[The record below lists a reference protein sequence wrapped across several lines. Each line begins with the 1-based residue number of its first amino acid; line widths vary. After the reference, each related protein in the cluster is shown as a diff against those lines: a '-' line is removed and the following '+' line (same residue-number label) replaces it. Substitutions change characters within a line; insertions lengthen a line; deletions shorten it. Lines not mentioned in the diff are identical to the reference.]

1 VPWGRTVVDAE
12 AVLVASSPRYRSV
25 GVARIVPE
33 THDAVSLV
41 LDIPAADVD
50 AFAYRAG
57 QFLTLRAIVDG
68 QAHLRSYSMSSA
80 PAVDA
85 ELQVTVKRVP
95 GGLVSNWVNDTVR
108 AGDRIEV
115 SRPAGS
121 FVVDPDGDG
130 DRPIVAFAAGSGI
143 TPVFSI
149 VNEVLASSDRRV
161 RLLYANRDRTS
172 TIFGTELDGLA
183 ARHPDRLVVRHHLDV
198 ERGFVG
204 PADIGAFLDEAG
216 EAEHFVCGPGE
227 FMAVVEATL
236 VERGV
241 DRRSLH
247 VERFTPDVAVAD
259 EPAGD
264 AAETTTQLTI
274 RLAGRRVTV
283 DHRPGTTLLQAAR
296 SAGLRAPS
304 SCETGSC
311 ATCMAR
317 ITEGAVRMR
326 GNEVLTPEEVAE
338 GWVLTCQS
346 EPTTPTVAVVY
357 E

>member
-1 VPWGRTVVDAE
+1 VDTE

-25 GVARIVPE
+25 AVARVVPE
-33 THDAVSLV
+33 TGDTVSLV
-41 LDIPAADVD
+41 LDIPPADAAV
-50 AFAYRAG
+50 FTYRAG
-57 QFLTLRAIVDG
+57 QFLTLRAVVDG
-68 QAHLRSYSMSSA
+68 GAHPRSYSMSSA

-95 GGLVSNWVNDTVR
+95 GGLVSNWVNDTLR

-115 SRPAGS
+115 TPPAGS
-121 FVVDPDGDG
+121 FVVDPDPDDH

-149 VNEVLASSDRRV
+149 VKEVLASSERRI
-161 RLLYANRDRTS
+161 RLLYANRDRAS
-172 TIFGTELDGLA
+172 TIFAAELDGLA
-183 ARHPDRLVVRHHLDV
+183 ARHPDRLLIRHHLDV

-204 PADIGAFLDEAG
+204 PADVDAFLDGAG
-216 EAEHFVCGPGE
+216 EAEHYVCGPGG
-227 FMAVVEATL
+227 FMEVVEAAL

-241 DRRSLH
+241 DRRTIH
-247 VERFTPDVAVAD
+247 VERFTPEVPDAD
-259 EPAGD
+259 EPADDTGVT
-264 AAETTTQLTI
+264 ATQLTI

-283 DHRPGTTLLQAAR
+283 NHRPGTTLLQAAR

-304 SCETGSC
+304 SCETGNC

-317 ITEGAVRMR
+317 VTEGAVRMR
-326 GNEVLTPEEVAE
+326 NNEVLSDEEVAD

>member
-1 VPWGRTVVDAE
+1 MPWGRTVVDAE

-25 GVARIVPE
+25 GVARVVPE
-33 THDAVSLV
+33 TDDAVSLV

-57 QFLTLRAIVDG
+57 QFLTLRAVVDG

-80 PAVDA
+80 PAVNT

-108 AGDRIEV
+108 AGDRVEV

-121 FVVDPDGDG
+121 FVVDDG

-149 VNEVLASSDRRV
+149 VKEVLASSGRRV

-172 TIFGTELDGLA
+172 TIFAAELERLA
-183 ARHPDRLVVRHHLDV
+183 VRHTGRLVVRYHLDV

-204 PADIGAFLDEAG
+204 PADVGDVLEGTGA
-216 EAEHFVCGPGE
+216 AEHFVCGPGG
-227 FMAVVEATL
+227 FMEVVEAAL

-241 DRRSLH
+241 DRRTIH
-247 VERFTPDVAVAD
+247 VERFTPEVPATAD
-259 EPAGD
+259 QPAGD
-264 AAETTTQLTI
+264 VAGTTQVTI

-283 DHRPGTTLLQAAR
+283 GHRPGTTILQAAR

-304 SCETGSC
+304 SCETGTC

-317 ITEGAVRMR
+317 VTEGAVRMR
-326 GNEVLTPEEVAE
+326 NNEALSPEEVAD
-338 GWVLTCQS
+338 GWVLTCQA
-346 EPTTPTVAVVY
+346 EPTTPTVGVVY